1 MSLSLEISQQII
13 ANVIGRH
20 QRQITELNMLLNTA
34 DLDPEACFRKLLKLE
49 ADLQDIRQGLYAAAY
64 VSISC
69 ESDIGDGKGGDQKIG
84 ETANADRAK
93 RRFREG

>member
-1 MSLSLEISQQII
+1 MSLSLEVSHQII

-20 QRQITELNMLLNTA
+20 ERQITELNALLNKA
-34 DLDPEACFRKLLKLE
+34 DLDPDACFRAPIKRE

-69 ESDIGDGKGGDQKIG
+69 ESDRMDRESGNQKIG
-84 ETANADRAK
+84 DKANTDRAK
-93 RRFREG
+93 PRFREG